1 METQDQDQDQAL
13 TPIEK
18 RMDPE
23 GFEFTPAAAV
33 DKFNYIEYLRQKG
46 LEEVENE

>member
-1 METQDQDQDQAL
+1 MEQAQAL

-23 GFEFTPAAAV
+23 GFEFTPTDNQNQYV
-33 DKFNYIEYLRQKG
+33 EFLRAKTTVN
-46 LEEVENE
+46 LKNTREVEDE

>member
-1 METQDQDQDQAL
+1 METQNL

-23 GFEFTPAAAV
+23 GFEFTPAAV